1 MKSEAYA
8 AHDEPAKTQSI
19 SEQLEAPISL
29 NPEQLEAAVGGLTL
43 SPGRGFIWGLI
54 WREKINA
61 NSMINP
67 GNVVTPANIP
77 GAPSF

>member
-43 SPGRGFIWGLI
+43 SPGRRIVQNKPSGSLPG
-54 WREKINA
+54 
-61 NSMINP
+61 SMLLTWWSESN
-67 GNVVTPANIP
+67 
-77 GAPSF
+77 